1 MKTLKT
7 KRSIGRIIKFIFLGS
22 VLVGL
27 IGVMGVIGIS
37 IQGAPD
43 IDTFHYIEERNVPTR
58 VYDVEG
64 NQIDQFNNGQLYL
77 YVSLDKVPSYLQNA
91 VIVLEDERFYEHRGV
106 DFKKIGAA
114 IFNNLRNGDLSSGG
128 TTITQQVVRNNIPY
142 SKANRMIHKLQEQY
156 LALQLEKGYSK
167 DQILEWY
174 LNETGFGQGAVGV
187 QAAAQRYF
195 GKDVSRLSLAESVVI
210 AVITQYPT
218 RYNPIINPTNNWEKV
233 QICLDKLVVAGYITE
248 EEKEIALQENP
259 YESISKTQAEYA
271 ERNIH
276 QYAVEAAIEEVKK
289 DLKAQ
294 YGYTDLEIS
303 SQIYGGG
310 LQIYTTIDSD
320 LQKVVDQYVGEE
332 SEYTKDIYEIA
343 LEYSVEGTNSE
354 GRRVNETAKTTVKSQ
369 DEIAPWQANQKEI
382 WGITNPEDII
392 EETLIQIPQP
402 EVAFVLMD
410 YKNGE
415 VKALSGGR
423 HKTVNSS
430 LNYATQ
436 ALRTPGTAFNVL
448 AAYAPALDMGMISK
462 ETILEDTP
470 FEINLENGKV
480 YIPKNLDGTYK
491 GNISLREAI
500 YDPRNVVATKVLR
513 DKVGIE
519 RAFTY
524 LKKFGFENVDESD
537 QTVAL
542 AQGALTNGVTAL
554 ELNGAYSA
562 IANNGT
568 YIKPTLY
575 REVRNGNGEVILK
588 RTEERTKVIKEETAS
603 CLTDIMQETV
613 EKGSAKRIK
622 ENFNT
627 LKVAGEIGMV
637 NGNTDMIFTGY
648 TPYYSATIWTGYT
661 NPKELGEEMSDY
673 ELDTWAK
680 IMRDIHE
687 GLE

>member
-27 IGVMGVIGIS
+27 IGVMGVIGVS

-43 IDTFHYIEERNVPTR
+43 IDTFQYIQERNAPTR
-58 VYDVEG
+58 VYDAEG
-64 NQIDQFNNGQLYL
+64 NQIDQFNNGEWSL
-77 YVSLDKVPSYLQNA
+77 YVSLDKIPSYLQDA
-91 VIVLEDERFYEHRGV
+91 MIVLEDERFYEHKGV
-106 DFKKIGAA
+106 DFKKMGAA
-114 IFNNLRNGDLSSGG
+114 IFSNLRNGALSSGG
-128 TTITQQVVRNNIPY
+128 TTITQQVVKNNIVY
-142 SKANRMIHKLQEQY
+142 STAHKMVYKLQEQY
-156 LALQLEKGYSK
+156 LAFQLEKRYSK
-167 DQILEWY
+167 DEILEWY
-174 LNETGFGQGAVGV
+174 LNETGFGQATVGV
-187 QAAAQRYF
+187 QAAANRYF
-195 GKDVSRLSLAESVVI
+195 GKDVSELSLVESVVI
-210 AVITQYPT
+210 AVIAEYPT
-218 RYNPIINPTNNWEKV
+218 RYNPIINPENNWEKV
-233 QICLDKLVVAGYITE
+233 QMCLDKLVLGGYITE
-248 EEKEIALQENP
+248 EEKENALQEKP
-259 YESISKTQAEYA
+259 YERINETQAEYA
-271 ERNIH
+271 ERAIH
-276 QYAVEAAIEEVKK
+276 EYAVEAVIEEVKK

-294 YGYTDLEIS
+294 YGYTDLEVS

-310 LQIYTTIDSD
+310 LQIYTTLDSN
-320 LQKVVDQYVGEE
+320 LQEVVNQYVGEE
-332 SEYTKDIYEIA
+332 SEYAKDIYEIA
-343 LEYSVEGTNSE
+343 LEYSVEGINSE
-354 GRRVNETAKTTVKSQ
+354 GTRVNETAKATVKSQ
-369 DEIAPWQANQKEI
+369 DEIEAWKVNQKEA
-382 WGITNPEDII
+382 WGITNPDDII
-392 EETLIQIPQP
+392 KETLAQIPQP
-402 EVAFVLMD
+402 QVAFVLMD

-423 HKTVNSS
+423 NKTVNSS

-436 ALRTPGTAFNVL
+436 ALRTPGTIFNVL
-448 AAYAPALDMGMISK
+448 AAYAPALDMGVISK

-470 FEINLENGKV
+470 FEINLENGAV
-480 YIPKNLDGTYK
+480 YTPKNLDGTYK

-500 YDPRNVVATKVLR
+500 YAPRNVVATKVLM

-524 LKKFGFENVDESD
+524 LKKFGFENLSESD
-537 QTVAL
+537 KTVAL

-568 YIKPTLY
+568 YIKPSLY
-575 REVRNGNGEVILK
+575 REVRNVNGEVILK
-588 RTEERTKVIKEETAS
+588 RTEEKTKVIKEETAN
-603 CLTDIMQETV
+603 CLTDMMQDAV

-627 LKVAGEIGMV
+627 LKVVGEIGMV
-637 NGNTDMIFTGY
+637 NGNTDMVFTGY

-661 NPKELGEEMSDY
+661 SPKELSEAMRDY